1 MEDSQVMTNNSNQFN
16 AVSPPSMNDV
26 YSSNLEDE
34 QDKTVV
40 DIPSLRSPAEAE
52 VDPNIQLL
60 LKEMHLLRQDFD
72 TKVKYDESKERMIES
87 LHRELQ
93 TYREGLHFRLLRP
106 MFTDLITLYDEIGK
120 LIDNMPRESNGNI
133 EQLLTNLIV
142 FQETIEETLR
152 SNGVDS
158 FSMEGMTFIS
168 NRQRILKVIPA
179 FDPTWD
185 RQISRRVRKGFI
197 YGDIVLRP
205 EVVEIY
211 KYMPVTSQ

>member
-1 MEDSQVMTNNSNQFN
+1 MEDSQVMTNNNNQFD
-16 AVSPPSMNDV
+16 AESTPSMNNV

-40 DIPSLRSPAEAE
+40 DIPALPSQTEA
-52 VDPNIQLL
+52 DPTIQLL
-60 LKEMHLLRQDFD
+60 LKEMYLLRQDFD
-72 TKVKYDESKERMIES
+72 TKVKYDEGKERMIES

-120 LIDNMPRESNGNI
+120 LIDNTARESNGNV
-133 EQLLTNLIV
+133 EQLVNNLIV

-152 SNGVDS
+152 SHGVDS
-158 FSMEGMTFIS
+158 FSVEGMTFIS

-179 FDPTWD
+179 FDPAWD
-185 RQISRRVRKGFI
+185 RQIFRRVRKGFI

-211 KYMPVTSQ
+211 KYMPATSQ

>member
-1 MEDSQVMTNNSNQFN
+1 MEDSQVVTNNNNQFD
-16 AVSPPSMNDV
+16 AESTPSMNNV
-26 YSSNLEDE
+26 YSSNLDDE

-40 DIPSLRSPAEAE
+40 DIPALPSKTEA
-52 VDPNIQLL
+52 DPTIQLL
-60 LKEMHLLRQDFD
+60 LKEMYLLRQDFD
-72 TKVKYDESKERMIES
+72 TKVKYDEGKERMIES

-120 LIDNMPRESNGNI
+120 LIDNTARESNGNV
-133 EQLLTNLIV
+133 EQLVNNLIV
-142 FQETIEETLR
+142 FQETIEETL
-152 SNGVDS
+152 SSHGVDS
-158 FSMEGMTFIS
+158 FSVEGMTFIS

-179 FDPTWD
+179 FDPAWD
-185 RQISRRVRKGFI
+185 RQIFRRVRKGFI

-211 KYMPVTSQ
+211 KYIPATSQ

>member
-1 MEDSQVMTNNSNQFN
+1 MEDSQVMTNNVNQFD
-16 AVSPPSMNDV
+16 AVSPPSLNDA
-26 YSSNLEDE
+26 YPRNLEEE
-34 QDKTVV
+34 QDKTMV
-40 DIPSLRSPAEAE
+40 DIPSLRSPAEA
-52 VDPNIQLL
+52 DPNIQLL
-60 LKEMHLLRQDFD
+60 LKEMHLLRQDFE

-120 LIDNMPRESNGNI
+120 LIDNMARESSGNI
-133 EQLLTNLIV
+133 EQLVANLIV

-152 SNGVDS
+152 SNGVES
-158 FSMEGMTFIS
+158 FSMEGTSFIS

-185 RQISRRVRKGFI
+185 RQIARRVRKGFI

-211 KYMPVTSQ
+211 KYMPATSQ

>member
-1 MEDSQVMTNNSNQFN
+1 MEDSQVMTNNSNQFD

-26 YSSNLEDE
+26 YSNNLEDE

-40 DIPSLRSPAEAE
+40 DIPSLRSPAEA
-52 VDPNIQLL
+52 DPHIQLL
-60 LKEMHLLRQDFD
+60 LNEMHLLRQDFD

-120 LIDNMPRESNGNI
+120 LIDNMARESVGNI
-133 EQLLTNLIV
+133 EQLVANLTV

-152 SNGVDS
+152 ANGVES
-158 FSMEGMTFIS
+158 FNMEGASFIS

-179 FDPTWD
+179 FDPAWD
-185 RQISRRVRKGFI
+185 RQIARRVRKGFI

-211 KYMPVTSQ
+211 KYMPATSQ

>member
-1 MEDSQVMTNNSNQFN
+1 MEDSQVLTNNVNQFN
-16 AVSPPSMNDV
+16 TVPSPPLNDA
-26 YSSNLEDE
+26 YPRNPEDE
-34 QDKTVV
+34 LDQTVV
-40 DIPSLRSPAEAE
+40 DISPLRSPPEA
-52 VDPNIQLL
+52 DPTIQLL
-60 LKEMHLLRQDFD
+60 LNEMHLLRLDFD

-93 TYREGLHFRLLRP
+93 VYREGLHFRLLRP

-120 LIDNMPRESNGNI
+120 LIDNMARESNVNI
-133 EQLLTNLIV
+133 EQLLANLTV

-152 SNGVDS
+152 ANGVES
-158 FSMEGMTFIS
+158 FNIEGTTFVS

-179 FDPTWD
+179 FDPAWD
-185 RQISRRVRKGFI
+185 RQIARRVRKGFI

-211 KYMPVTSQ
+211 KYMPATSQ